1 MVYKRRAPVDKL
13 LNLQE
18 VGCSFA
24 GRSVGNGHEPM
35 SNQPRVVKV
44 LAALL
49 ISMTV
54 GAVVL
59 MALGNNP
66 PSAGPFCLSTY
77 YRLDS
82 IDHALRSRAGQSIE
96 RWNSIEICFSDTQ
109 GGNIGRL
116 AAARGLRNAA
126 DLNCHFVVCN
136 GSGASDGEIQT
147 TESWQRQRSVRRG
160 PTGLGDDQTI
170 CICLIGNGVSALP
183 TDYQLKRLEM
193 LLDALCRRFDIPADD
208 VYLPR
213 DCR

>member
-1 MVYKRRAPVDKL
+1 MDKL
-13 LNLQE
+13 SNLQE
-18 VGCSFA
+18 VGCGFA
-24 GRSVGNGHEPM
+24 GRSVGNGREPM

-82 IDHALRSRAGQSIE
+82 IDHALRSRVSQSNQ
-96 RWNSIEICFSDTQ
+96 RWNSIEICFSETK

-116 AAARGLRNAA
+116 AAAQGLRSAA

-136 GSGASDGEIQT
+136 GNGAGDGEIQT
-147 TESWQRQRSVRRG
+147 TESWQRQAPVRRG
-160 PTGLGDDQTI
+160 STRPGSDPTI

-193 LLDALCRRFDIPADD
+193 LLDALCRRFDISADD

>member
-1 MVYKRRAPVDKL
+1 
-13 LNLQE
+13 
-18 VGCSFA
+18 
-24 GRSVGNGHEPM
+24 
-35 SNQPRVVKV
+35 
-44 LAALL
+44 
-49 ISMTV
+49 MTV

-82 IDHALRSRAGQSIE
+82 IDHALRSRVSQSNQ
-96 RWNSIEICFSDTQ
+96 RWNSIEICFSETK

-116 AAARGLRNAA
+116 AAAQGLRSAA

-136 GSGASDGEIQT
+136 GNGAGDGEIQT
-147 TESWQRQRSVRRG
+147 TESWQRQAPVRRG
-160 PTGLGDDQTI
+160 STRPGSDPTI

-193 LLDALCRRFDIPADD
+193 LLDALCRRFDISADD